1 MSTIKVDT
9 VKNRSSAIN
18 LPNNFKIGGS
28 NIVQGYTSSGSE
40 PGSPSTGDFWWDSS
54 NDKLYRYISGEFK
67 ELTLGG
73 ASAPVWGGLKGFTTG
88 GGAYTNAAGSGDPQ
102 GPSNGNLT
110 QIDYWTINDSTQAT
124 DFGDLNMTQP
134 NYTYGASNNTRGV
147 IASGY
152 QGSGTAANQLDY
164 ITCATAGN
172 ASDFG
177 DQSVERTTSMGAVG
191 NGTRGIFGGGY
202 SFGASGYVNTI
213 DYVTIATTGNAV
225 DFGDLLGGE
234 TGNTG
239 VLKSGG
245 YSNDETTGL
254 FMGGHT
260 QNVTTY
266 QNRIQ
271 KITMATAGN
280 ASDHAN
286 LTIVNAYMVK
296 GVISDNTTGLVGGG
310 YSSNHGDIQSIDR
323 FTIATGANATDHGDL
338 PNAVADG
345 GAASN
350 GTQGEFFG
358 SSLGAGIASG
368 PNLDGRR
375 YVVTIATAGNASL
388 MGNLAIR
395 WYGTAGFS
403 GA

>member
-1 MSTIKVDT
+1 MSTLRVNTITNNGSAVD
-9 VKNRSSAIN
+9 
-18 LPNNFKIGGS
+18 LPQKFKIGGS
-28 NIVQGYTSSGSE
+28 NVEQGYTASGSE
-40 PGSPSTGDFWWDSS
+40 PSNPATGDFWWDSS
-54 NDKLYRYISGEFK
+54 NEKLYRYISGEFK

-88 GGAYTNAAGSGDPQ
+88 GGAYTNAAGGGSAQ
-102 GPSNGNLT
+102 GPSNGYLQ
-110 QIDYWTINDSTQAT
+110 QIDYWTINDNTQAT

-147 IASGY
+147 ISSGY
-152 QGSGTAANQLDY
+152 QGSGTAANQIDY

-177 DQSVERTTSMGAVG
+177 DQSVERTCSMGAVG
-191 NGTRGIFGGGY
+191 NGTRGIFGNGY
-202 SFGASGYVNTI
+202 SFGQNGYVNTI
-213 DYVTIATTGNAV
+213 DYVTIATTGNAT
-225 DFGDLLGGE
+225 DFGDMLGGQS
-234 TGNTG
+234 GNTG
-239 VLKSGG
+239 NLKSGA

-260 QNVTTY
+260 QSPYTY

-271 KITMATAGN
+271 KITMATTGN
-280 ASDHAN
+280 AVDSGGD
-286 LTIVNAYMVK
+286 LTGINAYMIK

-310 YSSNHGDIQSIDR
+310 YNGSATLQNIDR

-338 PNAVADG
+338 PTAVND
-345 GAASN
+345 GAAVSN
-350 GTQGEFFG
+350 GTYGEFVG
-358 SSLGAGIASG
+358 SNLGQGTDSG

-375 YVVTIATAGNASL
+375 YVVTIATAGNASS
-388 MGNLAIR
+388 MGYLAIR
-395 WYGTAGFS
+395 WYSTSGFS